1 MAKLS
6 ILFFYIFGSAPGILE
21 SGSLN
26 TEALNYTRCVPNY
39 SGMIKYLGKEAAER
53 GCVNIK
59 YNLEAFIH
67 SSHLNPILSSLNG
80 FVSMA
85 GGKTDTLRHRH
96 RHSTAWGFEDGTAKI
111 SY

>member
-1 MAKLS
+1 
-6 ILFFYIFGSAPGILE
+6 
-21 SGSLN
+21 
-26 TEALNYTRCVPNY
+26 
-39 SGMIKYLGKEAAER
+39 MIKYLGKEASER

-96 RHSTAWGFEDGTAKI
+96 RHSTAWGFENGTAKI